1 MTGRILLDTNVVVYL
16 FDNDSPEK
24 QIRAHEIFSRED
36 LRGSLI
42 ISTQVL
48 QEFYVCV
55 TRKLAEPLEPS
66 VAYKAVQELAV
77 LPVVQV
83 DTHLIFLAISRSQ
96 KDQVSFWDALIIEA
110 ALVGGAFCLY
120 SEDLQHGR
128 IVEDL
133 RIENPFV

>member
-1 MTGRILLDTNVVVYL
+1 M
-16 FDNDSPEK
+16 
-24 QIRAHEIFSRED
+24 
-36 LRGSLI
+36 
-42 ISTQVL
+42 
-48 QEFYVCV
+48 
-55 TRKLAEPLEPS
+55 
-66 VAYKAVQELAV
+66 AYKAVQELAV